1 MLLGFVRTINEYIK
15 DEAQSAYLD
24 FDFKANN
31 LQLLLNCNETDLE
44 FVQTNPVSAD
54 TLTFGISNNVM
65 NLFLPYTYQIRFNRV
80 VAIVYSMQRT
90 YERYIDEYGLRLAR
104 GKFSITK
111 DPPTLDSLQD
121 SRKMVRPYFQFT
133 EKGHNDTVD
142 TMKFQTGMFVKFEDY
157 TNKTL
162 QDYVI
167 APIELS
173 IDVNASTN
181 ATTKEFWL
189 GHSNTKFK
197 FRKCD
202 FAYN

>member
-1 MLLGFVRTINEYIK
+1 
-15 DEAQSAYLD
+15 
-24 FDFKANN
+24 
-31 LQLLLNCNETDLE
+31 
-44 FVQTNPVSAD
+44 
-54 TLTFGISNNVM
+54 
-65 NLFLPYTYQIRFNRV
+65 
-80 VAIVYSMQRT
+80 
-90 YERYIDEYGLRLAR
+90 
-104 GKFSITK
+104 
-111 DPPTLDSLQD
+111 
-121 SRKMVRPYFQFT
+121 MVRPYFQFT

-202 FAYN
+202 FAYNSKVDESPETIPIEEGEFGDDDDEEDATEGKRKFKLSNY